1 MIRTGGSILQTANRC
16 LEAGAKEVVAHAT
29 HLVMAGDSMR
39 KFREGPIS
47 KVMGSDTYPERSND
61 DLLDVYSVAPLLAEV
76 IEQHLQI

>member
-29 HLVMAGDSMR
+29 HLVMAGDAME
-39 KFREGPIS
+39 KFRRGPIS
-47 KVMGSDTYPERSND
+47 KVIGSDTYPGRKSD
-61 DLLDVYSVAPLLAEV
+61 DLLNVYSVAPLLAEV

>member
-29 HLVMAGDSMR
+29 HLVMAGDSMS

-61 DLLDVYSVAPLLAEV
+61 DLLDIYSVAPLLAEV